1 MNARAVEAANDMP
14 KIMKDRTLAAVWS
27 IAVFAAVSPAGA
39 PGAAF
44 PEASSPAPAF
54 SAGPDASGC
63 RGPLYWQNEINL
75 FLRSD
80 AAAFP
85 PPSSV
90 LFMGSSSI
98 RLWDL
103 KKYFP
108 GLSAI
113 NRGFGG
119 SCLAESTYYADR
131 IAFPYRPRL
140 IVFYAGENDIA
151 ALRTPEAVVSDLA
164 DFLAASASGLP
175 GVPVLYISMKPS
187 PARWHLWPRMREANS
202 AMEAACGAAAGCRY
216 VDAASAMLGA
226 DGRPRTELFRPEDGL
241 HMSDAGYR
249 LWTDIISPLL
259 ASY

>member
-1 MNARAVEAANDMP
+1 
-14 KIMKDRTLAAVWS
+14 MKHRTLSAVRL
-27 IAVFAAVSPAGA
+27 IAVFAAVYPAAA
-39 PGAAF
+39 PCAAF
-44 PEASSPAPAF
+44 PEASSPAPAL
-54 SAGPDASGC
+54 SASRETSGC
-63 RGPLYWQNEINL
+63 RGPLYWQSEINV

-108 GLSAI
+108 GLSVI

-140 IVFYAGENDIA
+140 IVLYSGENDIA
-151 ALRTPEAVVSDLA
+151 ALRTPEAVASDLA
-164 DFLAASASGLP
+164 EFLAASASGLP
-175 GVPVLYISMKPS
+175 GVPVVYISMKPS
-187 PARWHLWPRMREANS
+187 PARWQLWPRMREAN
-202 AMEAACGAAAGCRY
+202 AAAEAACGAAAGCSY
-216 VDAASAMLGA
+216 VDAASAMLGP
-226 DGRPRTELFRPEDGL
+226 DGRPRPELFRPEDGL

-249 LWTDIISPLL
+249 LWADILFPLL
-259 ASY
+259 AAY